1 MTLIPIISC
10 NRFGQYYTVYQQS
23 TNIIHR
29 RRRWMTDTIVITRF
43 ALLFIYY
50 KIQIRSTIY
59 SNIIFHYSIF
69 SMNTRIVI
77 WSKKTTYEKYFSV
90 LSEARI
96 SIEYISMSNGLIFVW
111 WWACEQYDCLS
122 WLALLIVCVLY
133 HSVIYILRCSADS
146 RWQCW
151 RHTPTTTNF
160 LLSRFSNHKFDTLDV
175 LSMYGTFCAWETN
188 WYVLG
193 PQFAIRWINMLLHL
207 WQR

>member
-1 MTLIPIISC
+1 MIIRDVPVGVWSRNDDWCVRLQKWIIHRRLLTLIPIISC

-23 TNIIHR
+23 TNIIHS

-122 WLALLIVCVLY
+122 WLALLIVCVL
-133 HSVIYILRCSADS
+133 SFGNIY
-146 RWQCW
+146 
-151 RHTPTTTNF
+151 T
-160 LLSRFSNHKFDTLDV
+160 
-175 LSMYGTFCAWETN
+175 SMLC
-188 WYVLG
+188 
-193 PQFAIRWINMLLHL
+193 R
-207 WQR
+207 